1 MYTINDF
8 RVLNNPE
15 NIILTQHS
23 RRRFAE
29 RNISIDDICSTI
41 NSGEIIEQYSDDHPF
56 PSCLIMGMSNDRIIH
71 ICASIDD
78 EMIYLITAYIPNP
91 EKWESDW
98 KTRRNQS
105 RGDLL

>member
-8 RVLNNPE
+8 RVLSNPE
-15 NIILTQHS
+15 NMVLTQHS
-23 RRRFAE
+23 RRRLAE
-29 RNISIDDICSTI
+29 RNISIDDICHAI

-56 PSCLIMGMSNDRIIH
+56 PSCLIMGTSDDRIIH

-78 EMIYLITAYIPNP
+78 GMIYLITAYIPSH

-98 KTRRNQS
+98 KTRRN
-105 RGDLL
+105 